1 MLSRD
6 DQRNLSFTG
15 IGGVG
20 TQDQAVT
27 EGMAVISDKQNE
39 HLGTSD
45 GAIIHNRKV
54 MVNAARDM
62 LEGIEPMKH
71 DPAVLG
77 KVRSHEE
84 IMPFG
89 DDWRLY
95 GAFAGEDAGIKV

>member
-1 MLSRD
+1 MMSRD
-6 DQRNLSFTG
+6 AQRNLSYTG
-15 IGGVG
+15 IAGIG

-27 EGMAVISDKQNE
+27 ESMAVISDKQNE

-54 MVNAARDM
+54 MVNAARGM

-71 DPAVLG
+71 DPAVLA

-84 IMPFG
+84 NIPFG
-89 DDWRLY
+89 ADWRLY
-95 GAFAGEDAGIKV
+95 GAFAGEDKGIKV